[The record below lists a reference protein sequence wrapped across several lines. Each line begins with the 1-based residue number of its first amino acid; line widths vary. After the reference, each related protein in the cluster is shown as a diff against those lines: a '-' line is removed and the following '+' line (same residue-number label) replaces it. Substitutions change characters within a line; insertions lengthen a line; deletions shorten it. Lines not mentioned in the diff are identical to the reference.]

1 MPTPASRAA
10 LLMVNP
16 FIALTLFSPIWGPYY
31 STESRENYGRGS
43 ESQLRGFVRRGLR
56 RAPVAGRDA
65 RGPKSKSPAL
75 WRGALFRSAGLG
87 PRPAYLFRSGRN
99 RRAGAGAGARAA

>member
-1 MPTPASRAA
+1 
-10 LLMVNP
+10 MVNP

-31 STESRENYGRGS
+31 STESRENDGRGS

-65 RGPKSKSPAL
+65 RGAKSKSPAL
-75 WRGALFRSAGLG
+75 WRGALFRSAGLS
-87 PRPAYLFRSGRN
+87 PRPANPHRPGRKPAPAAAE
-99 RRAGAGAGARAA
+99 RAVAGCPA